1 MKKILLSTDPT
12 GKCKHC
18 ALARKDIPKMCKKY
32 GWEFEEE
39 TERESDIYPM
49 IMVYIDNEFKG
60 GFPMMGHTPI
70 SLFNKINKY

>member
-32 GWEFEEE
+32 GWFCEANNTYEEG
-39 TERESDIYPM
+39 
-49 IMVYIDNEFKG
+49 K
-60 GFPMMGHTPI
+60 
-70 SLFNKINKY
+70 